1 MKESIFI
8 QFNRGLNKMTEEL
21 KLETL
26 KDLIQC
32 QESPCISIYMSTKAV
47 HKGEFKKLEIEFKNL
62 LQQVEEKLKTNW
74 GFKEREINKLLEP
87 AFKLA
92 SDSNFWQQQKE
103 GLAVFISSE
112 NFRSFKLSVDTYD
125 SAHVSYNFNLKQ
137 LISEVHDSQEYYL
150 LALSSNH
157 NQLYRVNRNE
167 IEEFDLEELPQNI
180 KEFLNLDEEAAE
192 KYQSINTAGS
202 SSVFH
207 GQGAAGD
214 DDNEDLLHYLKEIDR
229 VINSELKDKKNHL
242 IVAADDSVFSLY
254 KNINNYQ
261 GLLDEHLSG
270 NARQMNKKELRE
282 KSWEI
287 IDSHIHDYLE
297 EIKERYMEIKSSDK
311 SSSEL
316 EEIVEAAHFGKV
328 DTLVLNKLAEK
339 AGVFIEDENEV
350 KLMENTKD
358 YDLYNYAASE
368 TIKHGGLVY
377 SIEKEDMPEETDIL
391 AIYRY

>member
-1 MKESIFI
+1 
-8 QFNRGLNKMTEEL
+8 MTEEL

-62 LQQVEEKLKTNW
+62 LQKVEEKLKADW

-112 NFRSFKLSVDTYD
+112 NFRVFKLSVDTYD
-125 SAHVSYNFNLKQ
+125 NSHVSYNFNLKQ
-137 LISEVHDSQEYYL
+137 LISEIHDSQEYYL
-150 LALSSNH
+150 LALSSNY
-157 NQLYRVNRNE
+157 NRLYRVNRND
-167 IEEFDLEELPQNI
+167 IEALDLEELPLNI
-180 KEFLNLDEEAAE
+180 KEFLNLDDEAAE
-192 KYQSINTAGS
+192 KYQSINTAGGS
-202 SSVFH
+202 PVFH

-229 VINSELKDKKNHL
+229 VINTKLKDKKNYL
-242 IVAADDSVFSLY
+242 IVAADDSLFSLY
-254 KNINNYQ
+254 KNINSYQ
-261 GLLDEHLSG
+261 GLLDEHLNG
-270 NARQMNKKELRE
+270 NAKQMNNKELRE

-287 IDSHIHDYLE
+287 IGSHIHDYLE
-297 EIKERYMEIKSSDK
+297 DIKERYMELKSSDK
-311 SSSEL
+311 SSADL
-316 EEIVEAAHFGKV
+316 EKIVEAAHYGKV

-339 AGVFIEDENEV
+339 AGVFVEDQNEV
-350 KLMENTKD
+350 KLMDNTKD
-358 YDLYNYAASE
+358 YDLYNYAAVE
-368 TIKHGGLVY
+368 TIKNGGSVY
-377 SIEKEDMPEETDIL
+377 SIEKDEMPEENDIL

>member
-1 MKESIFI
+1 
-8 QFNRGLNKMTEEL
+8 MTEDL

-62 LQQVEEKLKTNW
+62 LQKVEEKLKADW

-112 NFRSFKLSVDTYD
+112 NFRVFKLSVDTYD
-125 SAHVSYNFNLKQ
+125 NSHVSYNFNLKQ
-137 LISEVHDSQEYYL
+137 LISEIHDSQEYYL
-150 LALSSNH
+150 LALSSNY
-157 NQLYRVNRNE
+157 NRLYRVNRND
-167 IEEFDLEELPQNI
+167 IEALDLEELPLNI
-180 KEFLNLDEEAAE
+180 KEFLNLDDEAAE
-192 KYQSINTAGS
+192 KYQSINTAGGS
-202 SSVFH
+202 PVFH

-229 VINSELKDKKNHL
+229 VINTKLKDKKNYL

-261 GLLDEHLSG
+261 GLLDENLSG
-270 NARQMNKKELRE
+270 NAKQMNNKELRE

-297 EIKERYMEIKSSDK
+297 DIKERYMEIRSSDK

-316 EEIVEAAHFGKV
+316 EEIVEAAHYGKV

-339 AGVFIEDENEV
+339 AGVFIEDENEI

>member
-1 MKESIFI
+1 
-8 QFNRGLNKMTEEL
+8 
-21 KLETL
+21 
-26 KDLIQC
+26 
-32 QESPCISIYMSTKAV
+32 MSTKAV

>member
-1 MKESIFI
+1 
-8 QFNRGLNKMTEEL
+8 MTEEL

-62 LQQVEEKLKTNW
+62 LQKVEEKLKANW

-112 NFRSFKLSVDTYD
+112 NFRTFKLSVDTYD

-137 LISEVHDSQEYYL
+137 LISEIHDSQEYYL

-180 KEFLNLDEEAAE
+180 KEFLNLDDEAAE

-229 VINSELKDKKNHL
+229 VINSELKDKKSYL

-261 GLLDEHLSG
+261 ALLDENLSG
-270 NARQMNKKELRE
+270 NAKQMNNKELRE

-297 EIKERYMEIKSSDK
+297 DIKERYMEIRSSDK

-316 EEIVEAAHFGKV
+316 EEIVEAAHYGKV

-339 AGVFIEDENEV
+339 AGVFIEDENEI

-377 SIEKEDMPEETDIL
+377 SIDKEDMPEETDIL

>member
-1 MKESIFI
+1 
-8 QFNRGLNKMTEEL
+8 MTEEL

-32 QESPCISIYMSTKAV
+32 QDSPCISIYMSTKAV

-62 LQQVEEKLKTNW
+62 LQKVEEKLKADW
-74 GFKEREINKLLEP
+74 GFKEREINKLLES

-92 SDSNFWQQQKE
+92 SDSDFWQQQKE

-112 NFRSFKLSVDTYD
+112 SFRVFKLSVDTYD
-125 SAHVSYNFNLKQ
+125 NSHVSYNFNLKQ
-137 LISEVHDSQEYYL
+137 LISEIHDSQEYYL

-180 KEFLNLDEEAAE
+180 KEFLNLDDEAAE

-229 VINSELKDKKNHL
+229 VINSELKDKKSYL

-261 GLLDEHLSG
+261 ALLDENLSG
-270 NARQMNKKELRE
+270 NAKQMNNKELRE

-297 EIKERYMEIKSSDK
+297 DIKERYMEIRSSDK

-316 EEIVEAAHFGKV
+316 EEIVEAAHYGKV

-339 AGVFIEDENEV
+339 AGVFVEDENEV

-358 YDLYNYAASE
+358 YDLYNYAAVE
-368 TIKHGGLVY
+368 TIKNGGSVY
-377 SIEKEDMPEETDIL
+377 SIEKNEMPEENDIL

>member
-1 MKESIFI
+1 CIRDR
-8 QFNRGLNKMTEEL
+8 FNRGLNKMTEEL

-62 LQQVEEKLKTNW
+62 LQKVEEKLKANW

-112 NFRSFKLSVDTYD
+112 NFRTFKLSVDTYD

-137 LISEVHDSQEYYL
+137 LISEIHDSQEYYL

-180 KEFLNLDEEAAE
+180 KEFLNLDDEAAE

-229 VINSELKDKKNHL
+229 VINSELKDKKSYL

-261 GLLDEHLSG
+261 ALLDENLSG
-270 NARQMNKKELRE
+270 NAKQMNNKELRE

-297 EIKERYMEIKSSDK
+297 DIKERYMEIRSSDK

-316 EEIVEAAHFGKV
+316 EEIVEAAHYGKV

-339 AGVFIEDENEV
+339 AGVFVEDENEV

-358 YDLYNYAASE
+358 YDLYNYAAVE
-368 TIKHGGLVY
+368 TIKNGGSVY
-377 SIEKEDMPEETDIL
+377 SIEKNEMPEENDIL

>member
-1 MKESIFI
+1 
-8 QFNRGLNKMTEEL
+8 MTEDL

-377 SIEKEDMPEETDIL
+377 SIEKEKMPEETDIL

>member
-1 MKESIFI
+1 
-8 QFNRGLNKMTEEL
+8 MTEDL

-62 LQQVEEKLKTNW
+62 LQKVEEKLKADW

-112 NFRSFKLSVDTYD
+112 NFRVFKLSVDTYD
-125 SAHVSYNFNLKQ
+125 NSHVSYNFNLKQ
-137 LISEVHDSQEYYL
+137 LISEIHDSQEYYL
-150 LALSSNH
+150 LALSSNY
-157 NQLYRVNRNE
+157 NRLYRVNRND
-167 IEEFDLEELPQNI
+167 IEALDLEELPLNI
-180 KEFLNLDEEAAE
+180 KEFLNLDDEAAE
-192 KYQSINTAGS
+192 KYQSINTAGGS
-202 SSVFH
+202 PVFH

-229 VINSELKDKKNHL
+229 VINTKLKDKKNYL
-242 IVAADDSVFSLY
+242 IVAADDSLFSLY
-254 KNINNYQ
+254 KNINSYQ
-261 GLLDEHLSG
+261 GLLDEHLNG
-270 NARQMNKKELRE
+270 NAKQMNNKELRE

-287 IDSHIHDYLE
+287 IGSHIHDYLE
-297 EIKERYMEIKSSDK
+297 DIKERYMELKSSDK
-311 SSSEL
+311 SSADL
-316 EEIVEAAHFGKV
+316 EKIVEAAHYGKV

-339 AGVFIEDENEV
+339 AGVFVEDQNEV
-350 KLMENTKD
+350 KLMDNTKD
-358 YDLYNYAASE
+358 YDLYNYAAVE
-368 TIKHGGLVY
+368 TIKNGGSVY
-377 SIEKEDMPEETDIL
+377 SIEKNEMPEENDIL